1 MPWDVGICPDTSA
14 RSNFLPGFSGSS
26 QAAAC
31 LEPALVPCLEPVHPE
46 VARLQGRLAA
56 AGAKFAKRAKHDTW
70 DAKETQEKSFA
81 LFKWLGLSSEVRG
94 TSLLR
99 ATSSGLV
106 CWVWGQVSSLIA
118 PQMRLLPR
126 ALLLAYPC
134 RPKRCYFLRVGA
146 GLLRI
151 VQVCFG
157 IGLCRACLGF
167 AQGEGSCR
175 ETLFRRKEAAAAA
188 PSLRV
193 KGGVRL
199 ESMCAG
205 DIPRFMVCTR
215 ARHSKAQHVC
225 TPVSDLD
232 SRGNLPAGFID
243 AEVKNRTTS
252 YTVERKTRSLPTLA
266 PVRGLSGKCW
276 EPGWKASGQWMGA
289 LPSVGSDDPYLLSRG
304 THSAKTTP
312 LSWPDKKGTAWDVTA
327 FLGTVQ
333 RVRLA

>member
-1 MPWDVGICPDTSA
+1 M
-14 RSNFLPGFSGSS
+14 PGFSGSS
-26 QAAAC
+26 QAATC
-31 LEPALVPCLEPVHPE
+31 LEPVFVPCLEPVHPE
-46 VARLQGRLAA
+46 VARLQGKLAA

-99 ATSSGLV
+99 STSSELV

-151 VQVCFG
+151 VQVWFG
-157 IGLCRACLGF
+157 IGLGRACLGF
-167 AQGEGSCR
+167 APGEGSCR

-188 PSLRV
+188 PPPPLRV

-205 DIPRFMVCTR
+205 DIPRFMVYTR
-215 ARHSKAQHVC
+215 ARHSKAQHLC
-225 TPVSDLD
+225 TPVFDLD

-243 AEVKNRTTS
+243 AEVKNRMTS
-252 YTVERKTRSLPTLA
+252 YTVERKTKFLPTLA
-266 PVRGLSGKCW
+266 PVRGLGGKCW
-276 EPGWKASGQWMGA
+276 APGWKAALEKEGISAGVGKPLCIHLRVVGDGMRFFSRLRLLVSG
-289 LPSVGSDDPYLLSRG
+289 
-304 THSAKTTP
+304 
-312 LSWPDKKGTAWDVTA
+312 
-327 FLGTVQ
+327 
-333 RVRLA
+333 